1 MNEFLNLLLPWWWG
15 PISWITDSFIS
26 VIVLY
31 ATVSG
36 IWFWVKTFRRRRLI
50 NNLTK
55 ETRQYNSPAQ
65 PSIKHQLKEKFEHNT
80 ALKDAWREFED
91 SLIEGKRP
99 GNQEDENQEVVY
111 KTDEASLFFS
121 EERLLDQH
129 LNLRFWNSVPALLVG
144 LGILGTFVGMVW
156 GLIPFSNVDFTNTNQ
171 IREAIK
177 ELLSG
182 VSTAFVT
189 SVWGMLASFLFNG
202 LEKWG
207 IGRVSRAIADLQ
219 RALDQIFT
227 LTRAEEIAMRQQN
240 ELAQQTTALKSFST
254 DLADRIKIAMDNI
267 MSERLE
273 NLHQSLTQLH
283 DQNTRGRQEI
293 IQELHNAPEAFSN
306 AMVEQL
312 APSLDK
318 LNEAIEELREQKEES
333 ATDAI
338 RQLVEEF
345 QKSISGSIT
354 AQMEA
359 LAERVSQVS
368 EGLITLPDQ
377 MTRMIGGIQE
387 QIDQARGLLTSTSE
401 EQTGQMQNMMDGML
415 NTFQRTI
422 ETQQSGLSETTNQSI
437 QMLQSTIAE
446 LQQSITSTAS
456 QTATESEAMTNRM
469 LELLESAANRT
480 DEQFAQR
487 MADMETVSN
496 QSIQM
501 LQSTIETQ
509 QSGLSETTNRVN
521 EEMMQIAGD
530 IRNLLKS
537 AANRTD
543 EQFAQRM
550 ADMETVSNQSIQ
562 MLQSTIT
569 ELQQSITS
577 TALQTT
583 TESEAMTS
591 RMRELLESAANR
603 TDEQLGQRMAAI
615 ETVSNQSIQTLQTAI
630 TELGQSITSTLN
642 QQQQTISAI
651 TSQTAKASAE
661 ATDQMQQL
669 VNRAAT
675 RLGESVQGAEKSI
688 NMLLQQ
694 QGDQIEAFN
703 AQIINSQETL
713 TKSREMLEQM
723 NASAASVRQLIET
736 TRGLSREL
744 MTGAT
749 QLESAGTNLTQ
760 ASDAFNQ
767 ENERYLTANRETT
780 NQIQNVLGQSQ
791 QLLNDSVQRF
801 QTIDNGLQ
809 GIFAEIE
816 KGLNEYTTTTRESI
830 NTYLIDFSKQ
840 FTQASTALASSVAA
854 LGENVDILNDMI
866 ERLPRR

>member
-15 PISWITDSFIS
+15 PINWITDSFIS

-31 ATVSG
+31 AIVSG

-50 NNLTK
+50 DNLTK
-55 ETRQYNSPAQ
+55 ETLQYNSPAQ
-65 PSIKHQLKEKFEHNT
+65 LPIKHQLKEKFESNM

-99 GNQEDENQEVVY
+99 GNQDDENQEVVY

-156 GLIPFSNVDFTNTNQ
+156 GLIPFSDVDFTNTNQ

-202 LEKWG
+202 LEKRG

-219 RALDQIFT
+219 RALDRIFT
-227 LTRAEEIAMRQQN
+227 LTRAEEIAMRQQD
-240 ELAQQTTALKSFST
+240 ELAQQTAALKSFST
-254 DLADRIKIAMDNI
+254 DLANRIKIAMDNI
-267 MSERLE
+267 MSEKLE
-273 NLHQSLTQLH
+273 NLHQSLTQLY
-283 DQNTRGRQEI
+283 DQNAEGRQEI

-318 LNEAIEELREQKEES
+318 LNETVEELREQKEES
-333 ATDAI
+333 STDAI

-345 QKSISGSIT
+345 QRSLSGT
-354 AQMEA
+354 AAAQMEE
-359 LAERVSQVS
+359 LARTVGNASQS
-368 EGLITLPDQ
+368 LMNLPGQ
-377 MTRMIGGIQE
+377 MEQMIASVQE
-387 QIDQARGLLTSTSE
+387 QVDQTRSLLAATSE
-401 EQTGQMQNMMDGML
+401 EQTEQMRSRLDGML
-415 NTFQRTI
+415 NAFQSAI
-422 ETQQSGLSETTNQSI
+422 DTQQAGLSETTDSVNDGMRQVAADI
-437 QMLQSTIAE
+437 QDLLKSTV
-446 LQQSITSTAS
+446 
-456 QTATESEAMTNRM
+456 NR
-469 LELLESAANRT
+469 A
-480 DEQFAQR
+480 DEQMGQR
-487 MADMETVSN
+487 MADV
-496 QSIQM
+496 
-501 LQSTIETQ
+501 
-509 QSGLSETTNRVN
+509 
-521 EEMMQIAGD
+521 
-530 IRNLLKS
+530 
-537 AANRTD
+537 
-543 EQFAQRM
+543 
-550 ADMETVSNQSIQ
+550 
-562 MLQSTIT
+562 
-569 ELQQSITS
+569 
-577 TALQTT
+577 
-583 TESEAMTS
+583 EA
-591 RMRELLESAANR
+591 
-603 TDEQLGQRMAAI
+603 
-615 ETVSNQSIQTLQTAI
+615 VSNQSIQTLQTAI
-630 TELGQSITSTLN
+630 AELGQSITSTASQTVSDSEVMTTRMRELLESVANQTDEQLGQRMADIETVSNQSIQAFQTMIDTQQSGLSETTDRVNQEMTQIASDIRNLLETAANQADQQLGQRMVEVEAVSNQSIQTLQTAIAKLGQSITSTLN

-791 QLLNDSVQRF
+791 QLLNDSAQRF

-816 KGLNEYTTTTRESI
+816 RGLNEYTTTTSESI
-830 NTYLIDFSKQ
+830 NTYLSDFSNQ
-840 FTQASTALASSVAA
+840 LTRASTALAGSVEA
-854 LGENVDILNDMI
+854 LGENVEILNDMI
-866 ERLPRR
+866 ERLPHR

>member
-15 PISWITDSFIS
+15 PINWITDSFIS

-31 ATVSG
+31 AIVSG
-36 IWFWVKTFRRRRLI
+36 IWFWVKTFFRRSLI
-50 NNLTK
+50 DSLTD
-55 ETRQYNSPAQ
+55 EVRQYDGPAQ

-219 RALDQIFT
+219 HALDQIFT

-240 ELAQQTTALKSFST
+240 ELAQQTEALKSFST
-254 DLADRIKIAMDNI
+254 DLADKIKIAMDSI

-283 DQNTRGRQEI
+283 DQNTRERQEI

-306 AMVEQL
+306 AMAEQL
-312 APSLDK
+312 APSLNN
-318 LNEAIEELREQKEES
+318 LNTAVKELREQKEES

-354 AQMEA
+354 AQMET

-368 EGLITLPDQ
+368 EGLINLPDQ

-501 LQSTIETQ
+501 LQSTI
-509 QSGLSETTNRVN
+509 
-521 EEMMQIAGD
+521 
-530 IRNLLKS
+530 
-537 AANRTD
+537 
-543 EQFAQRM
+543 
-550 ADMETVSNQSIQ
+550 
-562 MLQSTIT
+562 T

-583 TESEAMTS
+583 TESEAMIN
-591 RMRELLESAANR
+591 RMRELVDHSTNR
-603 TDEQLGQRMAAI
+603 LDNIFRGSE
-615 ETVSNQSIQTLQTAI
+615 QSI
-630 TELGQSITSTLN
+630 ST
-642 QQQQTISAI
+642 
-651 TSQTAKASAE
+651 
-661 ATDQMQQL
+661 
-669 VNRAAT
+669 
-675 RLGESVQGAEKSI
+675 
-688 NMLLQQ
+688 LLQQ
-694 QGDQIEAFN
+694 QGEQTEA
-703 AQIINSQETL
+703 INEQLNNWQNVFTRE
-713 TKSREMLEQM
+713 REMLEQM
-723 NASAASVRQLIET
+723 DTSVTNVRQLIET
-736 TRGLSREL
+736 TRALSGQL

-749 QLESAGTNLTQ
+749 QLETAGQQLTQ
-760 ASDAFNQ
+760 ASNAFNQ

-801 QTIDNGLQ
+801 QTIDNGLRS
-809 GIFAEIE
+809 IFAEIE
-816 KGLNEYTTTTRESI
+816 RGLNAYTTTTRESI
-830 NTYLIDFSKQ
+830 NHYLSDFSNQ
-840 FTQASTALASSVAA
+840 LTRASTALAGSVEA
-854 LGENVDILNDMI
+854 LGENIEILNDMI
-866 ERLPRR
+866 ERPPRR

>member
-1 MNEFLNLLLPWWWG
+1 MNEFLKLLLPWWG
-15 PISWITDSFIS
+15 PINWITDGFIS

-31 ATVSG
+31 AIVSG
-36 IWFWVKTFRRRRLI
+36 IWFWVKTFFRRSLI
-50 NNLTK
+50 DSLTD
-55 ETRQYNSPAQ
+55 EVRQYDGPAQ
-65 PSIKHQLKEKFEHNT
+65 PSIKHQLKEKFERNT

-99 GNQEDENQEVVY
+99 GNQEVVY

-156 GLIPFSNVDFTNTNQ
+156 GLIPFSDVDFTNTDQ

-219 RALDQIFT
+219 RALDRIFT

-240 ELAQQTTALKSFST
+240 ELAQQTAALKSFST

-306 AMVEQL
+306 AMAEQL
-312 APSLDK
+312 TPSLNN
-318 LNEAIEELREQKEES
+318 LNTAVKELREQKEES
-333 ATDAI
+333 STDAI

-345 QKSISGSIT
+345 QRSLSGT
-354 AQMEA
+354 AAAQMEE
-359 LAERVSQVS
+359 LARTVGNASQS
-368 EGLITLPDQ
+368 LMNLPDQ
-377 MTRMIGGIQE
+377 MGQMIAGVREQMDQTR
-387 QIDQARGLLTSTSE
+387 RLLAETSE

-469 LELLESAANRT
+469 LELLESAANRA
-480 DEQFAQR
+480 DEQLGQR
-487 MADMETVSN
+487 MADMEAVSDRSIQTLQAAITELGQSITSIVSQTTTESEAMTNRMRELLEAAANRTDEQLGQRMADIETVSN
-496 QSIQM
+496 QSIQT
-501 LQSTIETQ
+501 LQSTI
-509 QSGLSETTNRVN
+509 
-521 EEMMQIAGD
+521 A
-530 IRNLLKS
+530 
-537 AANRTD
+537 
-543 EQFAQRM
+543 
-550 ADMETVSNQSIQ
+550 
-562 MLQSTIT
+562 

-583 TESEAMTS
+583 TESEAMTN
-591 RMRELLESAANR
+591 RMRELVDHSTNR
-603 TDEQLGQRMAAI
+603 LDNIFRGGEQNI
-615 ETVSNQSIQTLQTAI
+615 
-630 TELGQSITSTLN
+630 ST
-642 QQQQTISAI
+642 
-651 TSQTAKASAE
+651 
-661 ATDQMQQL
+661 
-669 VNRAAT
+669 
-675 RLGESVQGAEKSI
+675 
-688 NMLLQQ
+688 LLQQ
-694 QGDQIEAFN
+694 QSEQTEAIN
-703 AQIINSQETL
+703 AQLKNWQNTL
-713 TKSREMLEQM
+713 TEGQEMLERM
-723 NASAASVRQLIET
+723 DTSVTSVRQLIET
-736 TRGLSREL
+736 TERLSGQL
-744 MTGAT
+744 MEGTT
-749 QLESAGTNLTQ
+749 QIESAGQSLTR
-760 ASDAFNQ
+760 ASEAFNQ
-767 ENERYLTANRETT
+767 ENERYLIANRETT
-780 NQIQNVLGQSQ
+780 TQIQHVLGESQ
-791 QLLNDSVQRF
+791 RLLNDSVQRF

-809 GIFAEIE
+809 SIFAEIE
-816 KGLNEYTTTTRESI
+816 RGLNEYAATTRESI
-830 NTYLIDFSKQ
+830 NTYLGDFSNQ
-840 FTQASTALASSVAA
+840 LTLASTALAGSVEA
-854 LGENVDILNDMI
+854 LGENVEILNDMI